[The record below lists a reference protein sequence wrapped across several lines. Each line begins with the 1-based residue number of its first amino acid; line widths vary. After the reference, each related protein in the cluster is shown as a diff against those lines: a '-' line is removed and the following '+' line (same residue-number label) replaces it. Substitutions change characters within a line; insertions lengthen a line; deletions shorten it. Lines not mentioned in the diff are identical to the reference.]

1 MSEGIFPPVKCA
13 TGLRYAPTSSMSK
26 ISLFFLDFWRKQK
39 MASSENNEN
48 KRTGRA
54 CVGTQSPTKV
64 PPDVPRLFA
73 HSEP

>member
-13 TGLRYAPTSSMSK
+13 TGLRYAPTSSMST
-26 ISLFFLDFWRKQK
+26 ISLVFLNFSRKLK
-39 MASSENNEN
+39 FASVENNEN
-48 KRTGRA
+48 KRTEKA

-73 HSEP
+73 HREP